1 MIRSAVFALAAAAS
15 LTAQDYAI
23 RFDGGSISCP
33 HNAAMLSGPNC
44 TIEAWVKAEAGAT
57 GYVTL
62 FERYADSAE
71 HKALAVKADGSIYY
85 MYAGSPWSHNL
96 GTGPGLFPMDGLFH
110 HIAFTRRADQTYS
123 LHVDGISVLAAGPG
137 PCWLTCNVIETTTQS
152 RMISD
157 PATSRGWLVDG
168 LRVSRVA
175 RYSSNFSPQR
185 VMSSDAQTVLLF
197 NFREGQGATTQDES
211 PVQQTGSLSAAGL
224 TWVSIGSP
232 GSFVVGQLGC
242 AGSNGQIPS
251 LLPALGSLPTVGRTF
266 SMTVTGASNNPLD
279 AAAFGLVGFTT
290 NGPRNLASLGMPG
303 CVFQFIPDPEVVTGL
318 IRGGG
323 AVLPLAIPNYPGL
336 LNVQFYVQGVC
347 QDRLANPTGLT
358 LTNAATCLIGS

>member
-1 MIRSAVFALAAAAS
+1 MIRSAVFAIAATACLS
-15 LTAQDYAI
+15 AQDYAI
-23 RFDGGSISCP
+23 RFEGGSISCP
-33 HNAAMLSGPNC
+33 HNAAMLTGSNC

-57 GYVTL
+57 GQVNV
-62 FERYADSAE
+62 FQRYAASAE
-71 HKALAVKADGSIYY
+71 HKGISVRADGSIEYL
-85 MYAGSPWSHNL
+85 YAGSPWTQYSW
-96 GTGPGLFPMDGLFH
+96 TGPGTFPMDGLFH
-110 HIAFTRRADQTYS
+110 HIAFTRRANQTYA

-152 RMISD
+152 RMVSD

-175 RYSSNFSPQR
+175 RYASNFQPQR
-185 VMSSDAQTVLLF
+185 VMTPDAETVLLF
-197 NFREGQGATTQDES
+197 NFREGQGSTTQDES
-211 PVQQTGSLSAAGL
+211 PVQQTGSLSATGL
-224 TWVSIGSP
+224 TWVSTGSP
-232 GSFVVGQLGC
+232 GSFVAGQPGC
-242 AGSNGQIPS
+242 AGSNSLVPS
-251 LLPALGSLPTVGRTF
+251 LAPAQGSLPTVGRTF

-290 NGPRNLASLGMPG
+290 NGPRNLDPLGMPT

-318 IRGGG
+318 IRGGS
-323 AVLPLAIPNYPGL
+323 AVLPLAIPNYTGL

-358 LTNAATCLIGS
+358 LTNAARCVIGS